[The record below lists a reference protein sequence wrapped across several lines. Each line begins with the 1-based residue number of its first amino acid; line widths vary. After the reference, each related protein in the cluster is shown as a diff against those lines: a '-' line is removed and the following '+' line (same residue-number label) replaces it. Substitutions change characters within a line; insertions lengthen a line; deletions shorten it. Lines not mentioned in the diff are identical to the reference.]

1 MEKNQNEALAVKVST
16 VSILVNLILSLIKL
30 LAGVI
35 GKSGAMIS
43 DAVHSASDVFST
55 FVVIIGVKMA
65 GKQADEEH
73 PYGHERME
81 CAAAMILAMLL
92 AAVGIGIGASGIQK
106 IISGNYDSLTV
117 PKRLTLFAAAIS
129 IAVKMDVLVHEI
141 RREKNQFRRAYGGRM
156 APPFRLPLL
165 HRLFPWN
172 PMRKNGV
179 SCNGPHC
186 KRHNQPLHFK
196 GRLRH
201 L

>member
-92 AAVGIGIGASGIQK
+92 AAVGIGIGA
-106 IISGNYDSLTV
+106 
-117 PKRLTLFAAAIS
+117 
-129 IAVKMDVLVHEI
+129 
-141 RREKNQFRRAYGGRM
+141 
-156 APPFRLPLL
+156 
-165 HRLFPWN
+165 
-172 PMRKNGV
+172 
-179 SCNGPHC
+179 
-186 KRHNQPLHFK
+186 
-196 GRLRH
+196 
-201 L
+201 